1 MNSRHGLLLGTAAAV
16 VALLLP
22 PAHADDGPQ
31 PQPSSSGLE
40 RDAVQDVIFLSDARP
55 IFIRLRLDAGGKAFR
70 TAWLE
75 TVKSIHTYLD
85 RNKDGILTKDE
96 ADRGSLPSMVRA
108 ATGGAAALP
117 RADLDTNPKDG
128 KVSVEELADVLR
140 PALGPFRVQI
150 GRLAVEKNDALF
162 NLLDRDKDGMLTK
175 DELAAAVT
183 SLHRFDLDSDELID
197 PNELEPFSNPISAMN
212 EELTRKGK
220 FAAVP
225 PVIELSAED
234 PSFRPVRL
242 LLKKYDKGTS
252 SGEASGDNRLSNG
265 EFGIDPKDFGSADID
280 ADGALDTEELR
291 RFLSQVGPDLELVV
305 KLAGGS
311 TSTRT
316 TIAASAAGTAPT
328 SMSQLD
334 SSATK
339 TTIAASAAGSK
350 PLPREVHVKKLTD
363 GDIEIAIGE
372 LSLEFHADGGENAV
386 ENAKTYY
393 NGQFQ
398 AADKDNN
405 KYLEKSEVKD
415 HGPFTNLFDA
425 MDADGDGK
433 LYMKEVD
440 AYVDQQSH
448 AARSQMVLSVADQ
461 GRAIFAIMDLNR
473 DRRLCV
479 REIRNAVSRVS
490 SWDRNSDG
498 QIRSDEI
505 PHHFEMSIG
514 RGQITGIGMP
524 SIVAARMT
532 SAPAAQAT
540 PAGPTWFRKMDRNG
554 DGDISRREFLG
565 PRADFE
571 RLDGDRDGLID
582 ADEAGKPNKK

>member
-1 MNSRHGLLLGTAAAV
+1 
-16 VALLLP
+16 
-22 PAHADDGPQ
+22 
-31 PQPSSSGLE
+31 
-40 RDAVQDVIFLSDARP
+40 
-55 IFIRLRLDAGGKAFR
+55 
-70 TAWLE
+70 
-75 TVKSIHTYLD
+75 
-85 RNKDGILTKDE
+85 
-96 ADRGSLPSMVRA
+96 
-108 ATGGAAALP
+108 
-117 RADLDTNPKDG
+117 
-128 KVSVEELADVLR
+128 
-140 PALGPFRVQI
+140 
-150 GRLAVEKNDALF
+150 
-162 NLLDRDKDGMLTK
+162 
-175 DELAAAVT
+175 
-183 SLHRFDLDSDELID
+183 
-197 PNELEPFSNPISAMN
+197 
-212 EELTRKGK
+212 
-220 FAAVP
+220 
-225 PVIELSAED
+225 
-234 PSFRPVRL
+234 
-242 LLKKYDKGTS
+242 
-252 SGEASGDNRLSNG
+252 
-265 EFGIDPKDFGSADID
+265 
-280 ADGALDTEELR
+280 
-291 RFLSQVGPDLELVV
+291 
-305 KLAGGS
+305 
-311 TSTRT
+311 
-316 TIAASAAGTAPT
+316 
-328 SMSQLD
+328 
-334 SSATK
+334 
-339 TTIAASAAGSK
+339 
-350 PLPREVHVKKLTD
+350 
-363 GDIEIAIGE
+363 
-372 LSLEFHADGGENAV
+372 
-386 ENAKTYY
+386 
-393 NGQFQ
+393 
-398 AADKDNN
+398 
-405 KYLEKSEVKD
+405 VKD

>member
-1 MNSRHGLLLGTAAAV
+1 MNSRRGLLLGTV
-16 VALLLP
+16 LVLIALAP
-22 PAHADDGPQ
+22 VPARADDGPQ
-31 PQPSSSGLE
+31 SPPSTSDKE
-40 RDAVQDVIFLSDARP
+40 RDAVQDVIFMSEGRP

-70 TAWLE
+70 AAWLE
-75 TVKSIHTYLD
+75 TVKAIHTYLD

-96 ADRGSLPSMVRA
+96 ADKGSLPTMVRA

-117 RADLDTNPKDG
+117 RADLDSNPKDG

-150 GRLAVEKNDALF
+150 GRLAVERNDALF

-175 DELAAAVT
+175 DELSAAVT

-197 PNELEPFSNPISAMN
+197 PNELEPFSNPIAAMN
-212 EELTRKGK
+212 EELTRRGK
-220 FAAVP
+220 FSAVP
-225 PVIELSAED
+225 PVIELSSED

-242 LLKKYDKGTS
+242 LLKKYDKGTG
-252 SGEASGDNRLSNG
+252 SGEAGGDNRLSNA
-265 EFGIDPKDFGSADID
+265 EFAIDPKEFGSADVD
-280 ADGALDTEELR
+280 NDGALDTEELR
-291 RFLSQVGPDLELVV
+291 RFLSQVGPDLELTVT
-305 KLAGGS
+305 LSGS
-311 TSTRT
+311 TSKT
-316 TIAASAAGTAPT
+316 
-328 SMSQLD
+328 
-334 SSATK
+334 

-350 PLPREVHVKKLTD
+350 PLPREVRVQRLSE
-363 GDIEIAIGE
+363 GDIEVGVGE

-386 ENAKTYY
+386 QNAKSYY
-393 NGQFQ
+393 SGQFQ

-415 HGPFTNLFDA
+415 HGPLAALFDT

-440 AYVDQQSH
+440 AFVDQQTS

-473 DRRLCV
+473 DRRLSV
-479 REIRNAVSRVS
+479 REIRNAVARVS
-490 SWDRNSDG
+490 SWDRNGDG
-498 QIRSDEI
+498 HVRSDEI
-505 PHHFEMSIG
+505 PHHYEMSIG
-514 RGQITGIGMP
+514 RGQITGVGMP
-524 SIVAARMT
+524 AIAALRSM
-532 SAPAAQAT
+532 SAPAARAA
-540 PAGPTWFRKMDRNG
+540 PDGPSWFRKMDRNS

-571 RLDGDRDGLID
+571 RLDVDHDGLIN
-582 ADEAGKPNKK
+582 AEEASKPKTKTASAK